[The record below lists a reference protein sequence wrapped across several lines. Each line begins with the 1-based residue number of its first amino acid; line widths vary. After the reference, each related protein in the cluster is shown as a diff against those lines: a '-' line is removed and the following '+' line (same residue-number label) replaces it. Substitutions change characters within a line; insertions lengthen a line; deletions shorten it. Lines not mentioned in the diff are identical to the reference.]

1 MTDHN
6 PNNQNSV
13 KNSDEDTE
21 VYHPAKTQVLY
32 STLRDETPITP
43 TVQTPVDTKIFDN
56 LNSTNDQDRLKNQ
69 DNDIPI
75 SNASNT
81 TPTLTRTPKSASL
94 TDKRIL
100 AKSHQQLP
108 NDDRLA
114 DETNAETNVTGT
126 MIEQLGVATKH
137 WFFTVN
143 WARTSVPKLGLINKF
158 KKATQ
163 FLDIDLS
170 CLLCN
175 RYGEV
180 LERVWFKNMRDQAES
195 VVHSGDELLGT
206 HPTLPDSIDTTE
218 AHKKTDYSDT
228 APAPMVAGEPD
239 RAYNQERIAL
249 HLARIPPQIFHVV
262 MLVSTYD
269 GARLSAV
276 SSGHGQLV
284 DDEGNIICKLNLTTL
299 PDDCSAVRMA
309 TLTRSGDSWRFNTD
323 MMALTGYKLA
333 ELEQQISEAIVR
345 TAK

>member
-1 MTDHN
+1 MTDHDHDSQHSMN
-6 PNNQNSV
+6 
-13 KNSDEDTE
+13 NSDKDSLQNPSNPTTD
-21 VYHPAKTQVLY
+21 VYRPAKTTVLY
-32 STLRDETPITP
+32 STLLDETPITP
-43 TVQTPVDTKIFDN
+43 AVETPLDTTNAIAKDLSKDTAN
-56 LNSTNDQDRLKNQ
+56 LDEH
-69 DNDIPI
+69 
-75 SNASNT
+75 A

-100 AKSHQQLP
+100 AKSHQLLP
-108 NDDRLA
+108 TDDRLA
-114 DETNAETNVTGT
+114 DETNAETNPTGM

-143 WARTSVPKLGLINKF
+143 WERTSIPKSGFINKF

-195 VVHSGDELLGT
+195 IIHTGDELLGT
-206 HPTLPDSIDTTE
+206 HPRLPTSIDATTNQ
-218 AHKKTDYSDT
+218 KKPDYSDT
-228 APAPMVAGEPD
+228 APAPMLAGDPD
-239 RAYNQERIAL
+239 RLYNQERIAL

-262 MLVSTYD
+262 MIVSAYN
-269 GARLSAV
+269 GARLSDAPN
-276 SSGHGQLV
+276 GMGQLV
-284 DDEGNIICKLNLTTL
+284 DDEGNSICRLNLATL
-299 PDDCSAVRMA
+299 PDDCSAFRMA

-323 MMALTGYKLA
+323 MMALTGYKMA
-333 ELEQQISEAIVR
+333 EIEQQISEAIVR